1 MFYTATILHLHLN
14 LFPFYT
20 AKPFRVFSVFRGSN
34 HNTLSPRGVC
44 SRIPHPRHFRRDSHG
59 LFIAHVYLLHIIPL
73 SPSTRS
79 TCSTRLSSSHFV
91 YLVYFVVQISASFA
105 FFAAKTFYT
114 IYTAIK
120 FIQHSIVTLW
130 HSIHR
135 SFCCLAAPPC
145 QPLPSGR

>member
-1 MFYTATILHLHLN
+1 MVDSTHGKEVTFTIRSAPVGYAAEYL
-14 LFPFYT
+14 T
-20 AKPFRVFSVFRGSN
+20 RGSFAPRIAPASR
-34 HNTLSPRGVC
+34 LGQRPRGIC
-44 SRIPHPRHFRRDSHG
+44 DSHG
-59 LFIAHVYLLHIIPL
+59 LSIAHVYLLHIIPL

-79 TCSTRLSSSHFV
+79 TCSTRLTIPHSSLFV